1 MAKLTLSDLRNL
13 RDQKQKAIEKRDP
26 SNKDAQIIVGMGTCG
41 IAAGAKETFNAIID
55 QLDAKGVS
63 NVLVRQTGCMGL
75 CHSEPT
81 VEVIVPDMPVVI
93 YGNVNAEIGK
103 QIVNDHIC
111 DKRLIDNHIC
121 DKPAVDII
129 R

>member
-1 MAKLTLSDLRNL
+1 
-13 RDQKQKAIEKRDP
+13 
-26 SNKDAQIIVGMGTCG
+26 
-41 IAAGAKETFNAIID
+41 
-55 QLDAKGVS
+55 
-63 NVLVRQTGCMGL
+63 
-75 CHSEPT
+75 
-81 VEVIVPDMPVVI
+81 VIVPDMPVVI
-93 YGNVNAEIGK
+93 YGNVSAEIGK